1 MSSSL
6 RNSMLKKIQAIIHP
20 RCHVS
25 LRFRFCNC
33 FPFTFTL
40 LSVSAHHCLLIV
52 KCFALFTWPSLTK
65 KRASKKANSTKQNP
79 SCQTPNFVHYWQTLL
94 TVHQSWRQRGVPLE
108 LVPCFWKTVQNRERR
123 EAGEMERD
131 GNLRALAYFTTVLL
145 SRQFQSVVNL
155 LVLGFLKNVV
165 GNIDDQWWNDNILR

>member
-1 MSSSL
+1 
-6 RNSMLKKIQAIIHP
+6 MLKKIQAIIHP

-40 LSVSAHHCLLIV
+40 LSVSVHHCLLIV
-52 KCFALFTWPSLTK
+52 KCFALFTWP
-65 KRASKKANSTKQNP
+65 
-79 SCQTPNFVHYWQTLL
+79 LL
-94 TVHQSWRQRGVPLE
+94 TNKKEQAKKQTVQNKTPVVKPPTLFITDKLYWLFTEADDKGGGVPLE

-131 GNLRALAYFTTVLL
+131 GDFRALAYFTTVLL

-155 LVLGFLKNVV
+155 LILGF
-165 GNIDDQWWNDNILR
+165 

>member
-1 MSSSL
+1 
-6 RNSMLKKIQAIIHP
+6 MLKKIQAIIHP

-40 LSVSAHHCLLIV
+40 LSVSVHHCLLIV

-65 KRASKKANSTKQNP
+65 KKQAKKQTVQNK
-79 SCQTPNFVHYWQTLL
+79 TPVVKPPTLCITDELYWLFTEADDKGGFL
-94 TVHQSWRQRGVPLE
+94 WE
-108 LVPCFWKTVQNRERR
+108 LVPCSWKIVQSRERR

-131 GNLRALAYFTTVLL
+131 GDLRGLAYFTTVL
-145 SRQFQSVVNL
+145 SRQFQSIVNL
-155 LVLGFLKNVV
+155 LILGFLKNIV
-165 GNIDDQWWNDNILR
+165 GNIDDQWWNNNILR